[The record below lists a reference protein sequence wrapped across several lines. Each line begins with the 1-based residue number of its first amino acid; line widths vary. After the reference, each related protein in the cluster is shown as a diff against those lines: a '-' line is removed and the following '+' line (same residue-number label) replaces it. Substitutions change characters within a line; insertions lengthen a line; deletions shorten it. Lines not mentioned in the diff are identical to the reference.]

1 MLVLYR
7 YRYRKVCSTY
17 DSVYMR
23 EEFCTDT
30 DIRKACSAY
39 DSVCVMEK
47 FCKDI
52 NKGWG
57 ENNRIEYV

>member
-1 MLVLYR
+1 MLVGFIYR

-30 DIRKACSAY
+30 DIGRLAQHMTVYA
-39 DSVCVMEK
+39 
-47 FCKDI
+47 
-52 NKGWG
+52 
-57 ENNRIEYV
+57 